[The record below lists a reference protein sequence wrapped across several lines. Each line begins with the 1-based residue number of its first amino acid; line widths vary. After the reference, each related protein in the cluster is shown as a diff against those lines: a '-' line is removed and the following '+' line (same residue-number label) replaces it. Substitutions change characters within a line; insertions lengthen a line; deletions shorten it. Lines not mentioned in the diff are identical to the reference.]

1 MALLKTAKNEN
12 VRGMQL
18 ISAISIS
25 PSRTAYEESENKL
38 IKDTRKLRVNSKM
51 AALAV
56 NLLSEYIILLPL
68 WDPMRSNGRD

>member
-1 MALLKTAKNEN
+1 MALLKTLKNEN

-18 ISAISIS
+18 ISAISIN
-25 PSRTAYEESENKL
+25 PRGAHEESENKL

-56 NLLSEYIILLPL
+56 NLLFE
-68 WDPMRSNGRD
+68 